1 LRLTRKPFYATGSSS
16 LLPHIVLLG
25 AIEGGGDYRTVSPLG
40 CAPALLL
47 DDGTLLTEGAAVV
60 QWIADQVPSK

>member
-1 LRLTRKPFYATGSSS
+1 M
-16 LLPHIVLLG
+16 
-25 AIEGGGDYRTVSPLG
+25 SPLG

-47 DDGTLLTEGAAVV
+47 DDGTLPTEGAAVV